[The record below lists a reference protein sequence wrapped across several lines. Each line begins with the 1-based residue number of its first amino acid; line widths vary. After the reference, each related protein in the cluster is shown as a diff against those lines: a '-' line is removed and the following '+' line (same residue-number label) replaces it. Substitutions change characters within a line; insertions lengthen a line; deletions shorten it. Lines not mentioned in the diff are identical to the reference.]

1 MSTQKVV
8 DSMINGTV
16 SSSKLTGVLPAL
28 DGSALTGIA
37 GTTKSSSDPTL
48 TTNPS
53 GGTGTIW
60 LNTVSG
66 EMWCCTDATTDANVW
81 TNVGGGTGDVEPIT
95 WQGNT
100 GLIAGGLTA
109 GAASAATANIEKF
122 NHTTTSNASEFGG
135 DLSLRRR
142 YPSGIG
148 DGSRVV
154 FGGGAKEWSEIYT
167 LLDYITV
174 ASGAAAQT
182 FGDFTVDVAS
192 NTGDMQSVSN
202 GTRGVWSGNWSAGG
216 GTGGNTI
223 QYVTIQTPGDS
234 IDFGA
239 DLAYGRYRGGG
250 ASDGSRGVFA
260 GGWGGSGGARNEMD
274 FITIATTGTCS
285 DFGDLQH
292 AGRKSN
298 GAVSNS
304 TRGIFIP
311 DQDAA
316 EGHPNINY
324 ITIATPGNA
333 QTFGDVQ
340 TTRTNKAATSNGTR
354 FTDAGGWMSSA
365 AQKGIYY
372 GTIMTLG
379 DMQSFGE
386 LNTQRYGAGG
396 SAGD

>member
-1 MSTQKVV
+1 MSIQKVSKTMI
-8 DSMINGTV
+8 DSL
-16 SSSKLTGVLPAL
+16 SSSKLTGALPAL
-28 DGSALTGIA
+28 DGSALTNVPSA
-37 GTTKSSSDPTL
+37 TKSAVDPAIDSNKSL
-48 TTNPS
+48 
-53 GGTGTIW
+53 GTIW
-60 LNTVSG
+60 VNTTSG
-66 EMWCCTDATTDANVW
+66 EVYSCTDATTAANAW
-81 TNVGGGTGDVEPIT
+81 INVGSKSGDVEPAT

-122 NHTTTSNASEFGG
+122 NHATTGDASEFGG

-142 YPSGIG
+142 YPSGVS

-167 LLDYITV
+167 LIDYITV
-174 ASGAAAQT
+174 ASGATAQT
-182 FGDFTVDVAS
+182 FGDFTVDIAA
-192 NTGDMQSVSN
+192 NTGDMQSVSD
-202 GTRGVWSGNWSAGG
+202 GSRGVWSGNWSAGG

-324 ITIATPGNA
+324 ITIATTGNA

-365 AQKGIYY
+365 AQKHIYY

-396 SAGD
+396 SAVD

>member
-182 FGDFTVDVAS
+182 FCDFTVDVA
-192 NTGDMQSVSN
+192 
-202 GTRGVWSGNWSAGG
+202 
-216 GTGGNTI
+216 
-223 QYVTIQTPGDS
+223 
-234 IDFGA
+234 
-239 DLAYGRYRGGG
+239 L
-250 ASDGSRGVFA
+250 
-260 GGWGGSGGARNEMD
+260 
-274 FITIATTGTCS
+274 
-285 DFGDLQH
+285 
-292 AGRKSN
+292 K
-298 GAVSNS
+298 
-304 TRGIFIP
+304 
-311 DQDAA
+311 
-316 EGHPNINY
+316 
-324 ITIATPGNA
+324 
-333 QTFGDVQ
+333 
-340 TTRTNKAATSNGTR
+340 
-354 FTDAGGWMSSA
+354 
-365 AQKGIYY
+365 
-372 GTIMTLG
+372 
-379 DMQSFGE
+379 
-386 LNTQRYGAGG
+386 
-396 SAGD
+396 